1 MRYFVGLGSN
11 IEPRRNFPLMLRALL
26 SISPAV
32 HIGRV
37 VQTDPVGVVGAPFL
51 NAAAAIT
58 TDLSPGEL
66 KAFLNTVEARLG
78 RDRADPGSKTR
89 SRTADLDI
97 IFPLAPGVVSVPPD
111 LLPREPY
118 VRPMLLELLD
128 ALGVTAG
135 AQPAVLA
142 SGAPLSLDGLPFG
155 EVPRTFTSAGGRLT
169 AADLAPARTAPAHA
183 GRL

>member
-11 IEPRRNFPLMLRALL
+11 IEPRRNVPLMLRALL

-51 NAAAAIT
+51 NAAAAIST
-58 TDLSPGEL
+58 SLTPQEL
-66 KAFLNTVEARLG
+66 KAFFNSTEARLG
-78 RDRADPGSKTR
+78 RDRSDPGSKLR

-97 IFPLAPGVVSVPPD
+97 ILALAPGAAGVAPE

-118 VRPMLLELLD
+118 VLPLLLELLD
-128 ALGVTAG
+128 ALGVA
-135 AQPAVLA
+135 APEPPALPPGV
-142 SGAPLSLDGLPFG
+142 PLSLDGLPFG
-155 EVPRTFTSAGGRLT
+155 EAPRSFTLAGGRLAG
-169 AADLAPARTAPAHA
+169 AALAPASPAPAHA
-183 GRL
+183 AQL